1 MVVLVVG
8 IGVAAEAV
16 DGIVRQA
23 VSVSINKQANILFI
37 VIGIISLIKS
47 VLPIGSKIRWWRAGI
62 CRIFLL
68 HIIFVVS
75 L

>member
-16 DGIVRQA
+16 GGIVRQA
-23 VSVSINKQANILFI
+23 VSVSINKQVNILF
-37 VIGIISLIKS
+37 IGIISLIKC

-62 CRIFLL
+62 CRIPLV
-68 HIIFVVS
+68 HIFYVVS
-75 L
+75 F